1 MDDQVYKLLNALK
14 NLNSK
19 FEPYSLVNNKFSC
32 QLMVNGKNIN
42 NVIAVL
48 W

>member
-1 MDDQVYKLLNALK
+1 
-14 NLNSK
+14 
-19 FEPYSLVNNKFSC
+19 
-32 QLMVNGKNIN
+32 MVNGKNIN